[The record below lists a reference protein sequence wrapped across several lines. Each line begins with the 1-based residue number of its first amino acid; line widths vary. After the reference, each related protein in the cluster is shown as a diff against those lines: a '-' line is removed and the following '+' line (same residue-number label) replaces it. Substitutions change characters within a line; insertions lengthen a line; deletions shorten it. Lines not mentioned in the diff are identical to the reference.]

1 MNRRTIGDRTAGFA
15 RSRDDEAVKT
25 SKVTARGQTTIP
37 KSIREA
43 AGLYAGDVLVFETD
57 GDHVVVR
64 KADQERDDHLSGL
77 SAAMSEWASM
87 EDEEAWRDL

>member
-1 MNRRTIGDRTAGFA
+1 MK
-15 RSRDDEAVKT
+15 S
-25 SKVTARGQTTIP
+25 SKITPRGQATIP

-57 GDHVVVR
+57 GDRVMVR
-64 KADQERDDHLSGL
+64 KAAQGYDDHLQAL
-77 SAAMSEWASM
+77 SETLGEWTSA